1 MESLRQ
7 LLEWIAQAPPGVLF
21 AALVLL
27 PLVGIP
33 VSPVWI
39 AVGLRMGTFW
49 GTLIAL
55 AALLV
60 NFTLA
65 YGLAIRF
72 IRGRLRTWLESRGKA
87 LPAMTPGDETRW
99 IVLVRIAPGFPLF
112 LQNYLLGMAGVGFIR
127 YLILSLPIQGLYA
140 FLFISLGTSLSGSGL
155 WRAVIAVSGLVA
167 AGLLVGLL
175 RRHLV
180 RAKPIPESIN

>member
-1 MESLRQ
+1 MESLHQ
-7 LLEWIAQAPPGVLF
+7 LLEWISTAPPIGLF

-39 AVGLRMGTFW
+39 AVGIRMGTVW
-49 GTLIAL
+49 GTLLAL
-55 AALLV
+55 VALLF

-65 YGLAIRF
+65 YGLATRF
-72 IRGRLRTWLESRGKA
+72 IRCRFRTWLETRGNA

-99 IVLVRIAPGFPLF
+99 IVLVRVTPGFPLF
-112 LQNYLLGMAGVGFIR
+112 LQNYLLGMAGVGFLR
-127 YLILSLPIQGLYA
+127 YLILSLPIQGIYA

-155 WRAVIAVSGLVA
+155 WRAVLAASGLVS
-167 AGLLVGLL
+167 AGLLVSLL
-175 RRHLV
+175 RRYLAG
-180 RAKPIPESIN
+180 AKRSPEPMK

>member
-1 MESLRQ
+1 MTHLHHF
-7 LLEWIAQAPPGVLF
+7 LDWIAQAPPVGLF

-39 AVGLRMGTFW
+39 AVGIRMGTGT

-55 AALLV
+55 AALLL

-65 YGLAIRF
+65 YGIATRF
-72 IRGRLRTWLESRGKA
+72 IRGRFRAWLEKRGKA
-87 LPAMTPGDETRW
+87 LPAMTAGDETRW

-112 LQNYLLGMAGVGFIR
+112 LQNYLLGMAGVGFLR
-127 YLILSLPIQGLYA
+127 YLIFSLPIQGLYA

-155 WRAVIAVSGLVA
+155 WRAVLAASGLVA
-167 AGLLVGLL
+167 AGLLVSIL
-175 RRHLV
+175 RRSLS
-180 RAKPIPESIN
+180 RSGSDAKA